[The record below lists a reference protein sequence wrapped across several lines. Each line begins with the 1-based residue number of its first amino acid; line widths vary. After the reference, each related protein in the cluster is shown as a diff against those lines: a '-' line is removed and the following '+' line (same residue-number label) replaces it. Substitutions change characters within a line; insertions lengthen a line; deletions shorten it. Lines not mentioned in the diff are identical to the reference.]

1 MSTDNWADD
10 KLQRKKSAQFLTKYL
25 IGRQAHQKS
34 SFVLN
39 INATWGL
46 GKSFFLERWSKDLKD
61 LNHPVIFFNA
71 WENDFSSEPLAAF
84 LSEIEDELKPLLKN
98 NSKAKNKL
106 KAMMK
111 GSASLLKSIAP
122 QILPVLTKKITGETI
137 EDWKVAQELVVTAEE
152 ASAVVSGIV
161 SVATEQLLK
170 DTKIIKK
177 SIVVFRENL
186 SKLIADI
193 DSDNELPL
201 FIFVDELDRC
211 RPDFSIR
218 FLEIVK
224 HLFGVHNVCFVIATD
239 TTQLSA
245 SIKAL
250 YGESFDSYRYLHRF
264 FDQEFSLPEPNYL
277 DYASFLFSNYNIPLE
292 KLYCPLDENIYHQPE
307 QAIEL
312 FSLFAKYFK
321 LSLREQE
328 RVFNLIDAIVLTY
341 QGKILYF
348 PWLLFLTML
357 HVRSPGLFNSFRG
370 SSRDVNKLLTDSH
383 LVGVDNTVRFKA
395 YNRDGNSFSQA
406 EFGLT
411 TLIHGIDPYFNQDL
425 SVIKGNNNHIVQSY
439 GQNIMNY
446 FRQLEMPAQWQAS
459 SPPQHD
465 LPSYS
470 ELVSQAGYLDS
481 VL

>member
-312 FSLFAKYFK
+312 FSSDML
-321 LSLREQE
+321 
-328 RVFNLIDAIVLTY
+328 VL
-341 QGKILYF
+341 LA
-348 PWLLFLTML
+348 L
-357 HVRSPGLFNSFRG
+357 
-370 SSRDVNKLLTDSH
+370 
-383 LVGVDNTVRFKA
+383 
-395 YNRDGNSFSQA
+395 
-406 EFGLT
+406 
-411 TLIHGIDPYFNQDL
+411 
-425 SVIKGNNNHIVQSY
+425 
-439 GQNIMNY
+439 
-446 FRQLEMPAQWQAS
+446 AQK
-459 SPPQHD
+459 
-465 LPSYS
+465 
-470 ELVSQAGYLDS
+470 
-481 VL
+481 